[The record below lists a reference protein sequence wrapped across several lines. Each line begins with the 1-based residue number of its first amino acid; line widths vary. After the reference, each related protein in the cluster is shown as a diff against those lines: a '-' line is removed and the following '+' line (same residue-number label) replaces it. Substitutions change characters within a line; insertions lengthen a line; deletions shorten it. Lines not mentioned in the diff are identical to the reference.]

1 MNHLWNSVSF
11 NIGLYII
18 YIIHQS
24 SVCVCMYICMCMY
37 EKERE
42 RVHLRW
48 IKRRITW
55 KSALTT
61 PTFIHIDIKS
71 SRPIGIRRVCSTYI
85 YAISLEIS
93 HVRAVYN
100 AIIERKISVNVSWPN
115 YCSSLHFSFHP
126 LFSTVIDENR
136 WQVKI
141 RLNGIEFG
149 GV

>member
-1 MNHLWNSVSF
+1 MNHLWSVVSF

-24 SVCVCMYICMCMY
+24 SVCVCMYICMCVY
-37 EKERE
+37 EERERERE
-42 RVHLRW
+42 RVHLRR

-55 KSALTT
+55 KGALTT
-61 PTFIHIDIKS
+61 PTFIHIDVKS

-85 YAISLEIS
+85 YARLISLEIS

-126 LFSTVIDENR
+126 PSSTVTSRN
-136 WQVKI
+136 WWKPMT
-141 RLNGIEFG
+141 G
-149 GV
+149 